1 MKSLLL
7 VHISH
12 LHSSHTA
19 CRVADSSTIGHAQ
32 TASDM
37 PFEPIEIVREVESR
51 LLPSLVDGLR
61 ALQKLS
67 IRPCM
72 SRYRPVN

>member
-1 MKSLLL
+1 
-7 VHISH
+7 
-12 LHSSHTA
+12 
-19 CRVADSSTIGHAQ
+19 
-32 TASDM
+32 M